1 MDRVEATKVTMTW
14 EELSHHD
21 LRGILH
27 TYEIVVKIESCETTV
42 ANTFTSEYPSTT
54 VNLESDLEYCIEVA
68 AKTGAAVGRFTSPCT
83 MYIHT
88 ILNSDYFHF
97 VYLCRV

>member
-1 MDRVEATKVTMTW
+1 MLVDRVEATKVTMTW
-14 EELSHHD
+14 EELSLHD

-27 TYEIVVKIESCETTV
+27 TYVKIESCETTV

-68 AKTGAAVGRFTSPCT
+68 AKTGAGVGRFTKALVPCI
-83 MYIHT
+83 YIQ
-88 ILNSDYFHF
+88 F
-97 VYLCRV
+97 